1 MYELHCRLESLSSNK
16 QADLSCTVY
25 APLVCKRSVSDQKL
39 YTQGNKS
46 LNATSVEI
54 DWKVQ
59 IFENDLDSVSQ
70 NQEMVSGSLEESL
83 HAIVNCSGSG
93 CCWFIP
99 PPAVSECVDCKVH
112 ERNLSS
118 HK

>member
-70 NQEMVSGSLEESL
+70 NQEMVSGSLEKVSMRLSTAVEV
-83 HAIVNCSGSG
+83 AAVGSY
-93 CCWFIP
+93 
-99 PPAVSECVDCKVH
+99 H
-112 ERNLSS
+112 HRLYRNV
-118 HK
+118 